1 MDARVESKPGPVKNR
16 TTVERTS
23 DREVVVTRTINGPA
37 RIVFEAFTKAE
48 LLERRWVP
56 KSMGMTL
63 LSCEV
68 EARVGGKY
76 RLEFDVGGPE
86 RAAFFGTYVDV
97 KPYSRLAWTNEE
109 GGEVGPVTTV
119 TFEEKGG
126 RTLVVLHESYP
137 TKEALDAAGT
147 GAADAM
153 VETFDQL
160 DELLVAL
167 GERSGSR
174 GRPSDSPCAFGRAA

>member
-1 MDARVESKPGPVKNR
+1 MNAGIGSKPGPVKNR
-16 TTVERTS
+16 TTVERKS

-48 LLERRWVP
+48 LLKRWWVP
-56 KSMGMTL
+56 RSMGMTL

-68 EARVGGKY
+68 DARVGGKF
-76 RLEFDVGGPE
+76 RLVFDHAPE
-86 RAAFFGTYVDV
+86 PVAFFGTYVEV

-109 GGEVGPVTTV
+109 GGEGGPVTTV

-126 RTLVVLHESYP
+126 KTLVVLQESYSS
-137 TKEALDAAGT
+137 KEALDAAGT
-147 GAADAM
+147 GAAEAM

-160 DELLVAL
+160 DELLVTL
-167 GERSGSR
+167 GASVR
-174 GRPSDSPCAFGRAA
+174 GA

>member
-1 MDARVESKPGPVKNR
+1 MNARIESSPASVKHR

-23 DREVVVTRTINGPA
+23 DRDVVVTRTINGPA
-37 RIVFEAFTKAE
+37 RIVFEAFTKAQ
-48 LLERRWVP
+48 LFERWWVP

-68 EARVGGKY
+68 DARVGGKY
-76 RLEFDVGGPE
+76 RLVFDHGGAEP
-86 RAAFFGTYVDV
+86 AAFFGTYVDV
-97 KPYSRLAWTNEE
+97 TPYSRLAWTNEE
-109 GGEVGPVTTV
+109 GGEDGPVTTV
-119 TFEEKGG
+119 TFEEQGG
-126 RTLVVLHESYP
+126 RTVVVLHERYP
-137 TKEALDAAGT
+137 SKEALDAAGT

-167 GERSGSR
+167 GESSGQ
-174 GRPSDSPCAFGRAA
+174 

>member
-1 MDARVESKPGPVKNR
+1 VKNR
-16 TTVERTS
+16 TTVERKS
-23 DREVVVTRTINGPA
+23 DREVLVTRTINGPP
-37 RIVFEAFTKAE
+37 RIVFEAFTRAE
-48 LLERRWVP
+48 LFKRWWVP

-63 LSCEV
+63 LSCEMD
-68 EARVGGKY
+68 ARVGGKY
-76 RLEFDVGGPE
+76 RLVFDVGGSEP
-86 RAAFFGTYVDV
+86 AAFFGTYTEV

-109 GGEVGPVTTV
+109 SGEGGSVTTV

-126 RTLVVLHESYP
+126 KTLVVLREAYP
-137 TKEALDAAGT
+137 SKEALEAAGG

-167 GERSGSR
+167 GESSGE
-174 GRPSDSPCAFGRAA
+174 

>member
-1 MDARVESKPGPVKNR
+1 MNARSESKPAPVKNR
-16 TTVERTS
+16 TTVERKS

-37 RIVFEAFTKAE
+37 RIVFEAFTRAE
-48 LLERRWVP
+48 LLERWWVP

-68 EARVGGKY
+68 DARVGGKY
-76 RLEFDVGGPE
+76 RLVFDHGGPE
-86 RAAFFGTYVDV
+86 PAAFFGTYVEV

-109 GGEVGPVTTV
+109 GGEGGPVTTV

-126 RTLVVLHESYP
+126 KTLVVLHESYP
-137 TKEALDAAGT
+137 SKEALDAAGT

-167 GERSGSR
+167 GESSGQ
-174 GRPSDSPCAFGRAA
+174 

>member
-1 MDARVESKPGPVKNR
+1 MNARSESSRVPAKNH

-48 LLERRWVP
+48 LFRRWWVP

-63 LSCEV
+63 LSCELD
-68 EARVGGKY
+68 ARVGGKY
-76 RLEFDVGGPE
+76 RLVFDHSPE
-86 RAAFFGTYVDV
+86 PVAFFGTYVEV
-97 KPYSRLAWTNEE
+97 KPHSRLAWTNDE
-109 GGEVGPVTTV
+109 GGEGGPVTTV
-119 TFEEKGG
+119 TFEEVGG
-126 RTLVVLHESYP
+126 RTLVVLRENHPS
-137 TKEALDAAGT
+137 KEALDAAGT

-153 VETFDQL
+153 GEQFDQL

-167 GERSGSR
+167 GKSSGQ
-174 GRPSDSPCAFGRAA
+174 